1 MAKILVVDDEAPMR
15 KLLKE
20 VLSQDSHE
28 VREAENGA
36 QASAMF
42 RSDPADLIITD
53 LRMPDING
61 IDLIMQLRQDYPASR
76 IIAISGGGGGD
87 GRVDYL
93 AVARQVGATQ
103 VISKPFQ
110 ISTLRTAVGEAL
122 SA

>member
-28 VREAENGA
+28 VREAEDGA
-36 QASAMF
+36 QACAMF
-42 RSDPADLIITD
+42 RSEPADLVITD
-53 LRMPDING
+53 LRMPALNG
-61 IDLIMQLRQDYPASR
+61 IDLILQLRRDYPASR
-76 IIAISGGGGGD
+76 IIAISGGGD

-93 AVARQVGATQ
+93 AVARQIGASQ

-110 ISTLRTAVGEAL
+110 IAALRSAVGAVL
-122 SA
+122 SS